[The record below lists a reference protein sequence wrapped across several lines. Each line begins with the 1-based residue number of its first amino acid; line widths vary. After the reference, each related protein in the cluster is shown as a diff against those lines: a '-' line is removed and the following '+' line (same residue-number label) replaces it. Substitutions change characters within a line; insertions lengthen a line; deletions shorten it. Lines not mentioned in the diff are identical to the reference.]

1 MGSPAEILDLLGNW
15 TWWIVAAA
23 LFILELLVPGVFF
36 LWLGAAAMI
45 VGGLA
50 LFVDMSWQLQ
60 VATFAVL
67 SVVTL
72 VVSRRYF
79 APRSAGTDHPNLNK
93 RVQQYVGQ
101 VYLLDEPIVNGRGA
115 LKIGD
120 SIWRITGPDLAAG
133 RKVVVTGAEGVILIV
148 AAAESAG

>member
-1 MGSPAEILDLLGNW
+1 MESLVEILDLLGSW

-36 LWLGAAAMI
+36 LWLGAAAVI
-45 VGGLA
+45 VGCLT
-50 LFVDMSWQLQ
+50 LLVDMSWQLQ
-60 VATFAVL
+60 VAIFAIL

-79 APRSAGTDHPNLNK
+79 APTATESDHPNLNK
-93 RVQQYVGQ
+93 RVKQYVGQ
-101 VYLLDEPIVNGRGA
+101 VYVLDEPIVNGRGA

-120 SIWRITGPDLAAG
+120 SIWHITGPDLAAG
-133 RKVVVTGAEGVILIV
+133 RNVVVTGAEGVTLTV
-148 AAAESAG
+148 AVAESAD